1 MTISP
6 SLPALKACTGMA
18 LQRTWAYRSRMALW
32 ILRNMLMLFSM
43 RMIWTAVYGDRT
55 VMNGIHLDMM
65 ILYVTIGML
74 QAYLLE
80 PIASGEIA
88 RRIQRGTIASDL
100 VRPVGFLP
108 QMLAYDIGFLIGRIP
123 LIAIVLPFAAI
134 VGSLQA
140 PPTLETAVGYAV
152 SLILAYVLSVLV
164 WLPIGM
170 IGFWTINTTGINF
183 LAYSVLAF
191 VSGQMVP
198 LWFLPD
204 ALRTTLRWLPFQ
216 GMSYAP
222 LSIYVGETTG
232 YDILIT
238 IATQAIWIVLLAALV
253 WWIWQ
258 RARYAVQIQGG

>member
-6 SLPALKACTGMA
+6 SLPALKSCTSMA

-32 ILRNMLMLFSM
+32 ILRNMIMLFSM
-43 RMIWTAVYGDRT
+43 RMIWTAVYGDRE
-55 VMNGIHLDMM
+55 VMNGISLEMM

-108 QMLAYDIGFLIGRIP
+108 QMLAYDVGFLIGRIP

-134 VGSLQA
+134 VGSLHL
-140 PPTLETAVGYAV
+140 PPTPAATAGYLV
-152 SLILAYVLSVLV
+152 SLVLAYILSVLV

-204 ALRTTLRWLPFQ
+204 TLRMLFQWLPFQ

-222 LSIYVGETTG
+222 LSIYVGETEG

-238 IATQAIWIVLLAALV
+238 IAAQAAWIAIMAVLV